1 MEELVQVKSIH
12 YQNSANLAINRR
24 QYNYLTSLS
33 KVTMCWYNLLVF
45 SECDGLYYGEGC
57 KTPCNC
63 GAGVLTC
70 DKVLGCQ
77 CKTGWAGAKCDA
89 DIDECASG
97 NPCSGANQ
105 VCQNTPGSYR
115 CICEAGYNETTP
127 GNCTGLLFK

>member
-1 MEELVQVKSIH
+1 MSSI
-12 YQNSANLAINRR
+12 
-24 QYNYLTSLS
+24 
-33 KVTMCWYNLLVF
+33 

-115 CICEAGYNETTP
+115 CICEAGYNEKSP
-127 GNCTGLLFK
+127 GNCTGSVFKSGSNDYNIHFLSYLIL